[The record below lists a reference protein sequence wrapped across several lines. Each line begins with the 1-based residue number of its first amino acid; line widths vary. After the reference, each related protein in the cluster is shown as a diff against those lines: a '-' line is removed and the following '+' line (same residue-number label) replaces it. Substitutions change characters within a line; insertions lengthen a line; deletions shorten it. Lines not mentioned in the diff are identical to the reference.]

1 VAIFTFVVQGLLGR
15 RSACRRIEE
24 HGPEINR
31 LRGDA
36 QMDLQL
42 KGRTAVVTGATRG
55 IGRAIAELFAEEGAN
70 VAVCARHADQVAETV
85 KALQAKGVKAFGQ
98 AVDIGDGPAL
108 QGFVNAAAEA
118 LGGLHVLVSNAS
130 ALVQGNA
137 EDAWKAMFEIDI
149 MGAVRSFEAA
159 RPHMEKAAAETGDAA
174 FLITS
179 SISAAEADA
188 PNSYGALKAAQIH
201 FAKGVARENAAK
213 KIRCNVVS
221 PGTVFFEGG
230 VWGNVKANAPAFFE
244 TMIKRNP
251 TGRMA
256 TPEEIAAATVF
267 LASPRSAFTTGVN
280 LVVDGAIS
288 RRANF

>member
-1 VAIFTFVVQGLLGR
+1 
-15 RSACRRIEE
+15 
-24 HGPEINR
+24 
-31 LRGDA
+31 
-36 QMDLQL
+36 MDLQL
-42 KGRTAVVTGATRG
+42 KGKTAVITGGSRG
-55 IGRAIAELFAEEGAN
+55 IGRSIAELFADEGAN
-70 VAVCARHADQVAETV
+70 VAICARNADQVAEAV
-85 KALQAKGVKAFGQ
+85 KALEAKGVRAFGR
-98 AVDIGDGPAL
+98 AVDIADGPGLKA
-108 QGFVNAAAEA
+108 FIEAAAEK
-118 LGGLHVLVSNAS
+118 LGGIDVLVSNAS

-159 RPHMEKAAAETGDAA
+159 KPYLEKAADAKGDAA
-174 FLITS
+174 FVITS
-179 SISAAEADA
+179 SISAAEADN
-188 PNSYGALKAAQIH
+188 PNSYGAMKAAQIH

-230 VWGNVKANAPAFFE
+230 VWGNVKANMPGFFE

-267 LASPRSAFTTGVN
+267 LASPRSGFTTGIN
-280 LVVDGAIS
+280 MVVDGAIS